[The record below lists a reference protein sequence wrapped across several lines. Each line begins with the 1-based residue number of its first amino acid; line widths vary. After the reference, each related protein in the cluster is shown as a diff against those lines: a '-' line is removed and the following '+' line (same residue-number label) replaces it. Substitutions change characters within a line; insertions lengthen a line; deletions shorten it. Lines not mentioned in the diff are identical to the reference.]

1 MKLNVPKILRHWSA
15 DQRSRIM
22 TDGES
27 AESAPYDL
35 GQRASFETTQ
45 WSVVLAAGQDSAK
58 ARPALEA
65 LCRAY
70 WLPLFVFVR
79 RRGYAVPDAQ
89 DLVQGFFARLLE
101 RNDLAAVRK
110 ERGRFRSYLL
120 GALKHHLVNDW
131 KRASAD
137 KRGGG
142 EVPIPLDQLM
152 CLNSGDAMA
161 SDQRSPDQAFDR
173 QWALALLDRVLTG
186 MREEQRIAGNEKQFE
201 CLQGFLVGSEYTRS
215 QAEIA
220 AELGLSEGA
229 VKQAVFRLRQRYQAV
244 LRMEIAAT
252 VATLGDVE
260 EELRNLIAALR
271 V

>member
-1 MKLNVPKILRHWSA
+1 
-15 DQRSRIM
+15 M
-22 TDGES
+22 TEGVS
-27 AESAPYDL
+27 AESAADDL

-45 WSVVLAAGQDSAK
+45 WSVVLAAGQESTK
-58 ARPALEA
+58 AGPALEA

-79 RRGYAVPDAQ
+79 RRGYATPDAQ
-89 DLVQGFFARLLE
+89 DLVQGFFARILE

-120 GALKHHLVNDW
+120 GALKNHLVNDW
-131 KRASAD
+131 KRAGAD

-142 EVPIPLDQLM
+142 DVPIPLDELM
-152 CLNSGDAMA
+152 RTNSGVAMA

-173 QWALALLDRVLTG
+173 QWALALLDRVLAG
-186 MREEQRIAGNEKQFE
+186 LREEQRIAGNEKQFE
-201 CLQGFLVGSEYTRS
+201 CLQGFLVGSQEMRS
-215 QAEIA
+215 QAELA
-220 AELGLSEGA
+220 ADLALSEGA
-229 VKQAVFRLRQRYQAV
+229 VKQAVFRLRQRYQAL

-260 EELRNLIAALR
+260 DELRHLIAALR
-271 V
+271 A

>member
-1 MKLNVPKILRHWSA
+1 
-15 DQRSRIM
+15 M
-22 TDGES
+22 TEGDS
-27 AESAPYDL
+27 AESAAYDL
-35 GQRASFETTQ
+35 GKRASFETTQ
-45 WSVVLAAGQDSAK
+45 WSVVLAAGQESAK

-79 RRGYAVPDAQ
+79 RRGYAVSDAQ
-89 DLVQGFFARLLE
+89 DLVQGFFARILE

-120 GALKHHLVNDW
+120 GALKNHLVNDW
-131 KRASAD
+131 KRASAA

-142 EVPIPLDQLM
+142 EVPIPLDELM
-152 CLNSGDAMA
+152 SANSGDAMA

-173 QWALALLDRVLTG
+173 QWALALLDRVLAG
-186 MREEQRIAGNEKQFE
+186 LREEQRIAGKEKQFD
-201 CLQGFLVGSEYTRS
+201 CLQGFLVGSQKKRS

-220 AELGLSEGA
+220 AELALSDGA
-229 VKQAVFRLRQRYQAV
+229 VKQAVFRLRQRYHAL
-244 LRMEIAAT
+244 LRIEVAAT

-260 EELRNLIAALR
+260 EELRHLIAALR

>member
-1 MKLNVPKILRHWSA
+1 
-15 DQRSRIM
+15 M
-22 TDGES
+22 TKGDLGES
-27 AESAPYDL
+27 AANDF

-45 WSVVLAAGQDSAK
+45 WSVVLAAGQESAK
-58 ARPALEA
+58 AGPALEA

-89 DLVQGFFARLLE
+89 DLVQGFFVRILA

-120 GALKHHLVNDW
+120 GALKNHLVNDW
-131 KRASAD
+131 KRAGAE

-142 EVPIPLDQLM
+142 EVPIPLDELM
-152 CLNSGDAMA
+152 RANSGDAMA

-173 QWALALLDRVLTG
+173 QWALALLDRVLAG
-186 MREEQRIAGNEKQFE
+186 LREEQRIAGNEKQFE
-201 CLQGFLVGSEYTRS
+201 CLQGFLVGSQEMRS
-215 QAEIA
+215 QAELA
-220 AELGLSEGA
+220 ADLALSEGA
-229 VKQAVFRLRQRYQAV
+229 VKQAVFRLRQRYQAL
-244 LRMEIAAT
+244 LRLEIAAT

-260 EELRNLIAALR
+260 DELRHLIVALR
-271 V
+271 T